1 MDVIVA
7 LNELSTTEEIN
18 RFTIILLHVVIELLI
33 SIGIVSVVGVLYA
46 ADTINGRVY
55 MVLKLISAP

>member
-1 MDVIVA
+1 MA
-7 LNELSTTEEIN
+7 LNELSKTEEIN